1 MAEAAA
7 RPARG
12 RPAAEAG
19 AASAGLVIFA
29 LTVHS
34 GLPWVLAGAGGLVVA
49 AVAIG
54 LSLRATPGRQAC
66 VALVREHVSR
76 RACAALAAGLL
87 LGGGLGV
94 AYRLVW
100 RLPPLP
106 AGLEAFVVVACL
118 VGAAEELVYR
128 GYVQGRLRVLGWPAA
143 VVLAAIAHTAYKTAL
158 FVLPASP
165 VDVNFAFLATWTLA
179 GGIVFGL
186 LREFSRSI
194 LPPVA
199 AHAAF
204 DLVVYGALAQAPWW
218 VWA

>member
-19 AASAGLVIFA
+19 AASAGLVLFA
-29 LTVHS
+29 LTAHS

-54 LSLRATPGRQAC
+54 RSLRAADSPAEMLGFARFSPKVIAF
-66 VALVREHVSR
+66 A
-76 RACAALAAGLL
+76 AAGFLF
-87 LGGGLGV
+87 GGGLGV
-94 AYRLVW
+94 LYRAAW
-100 RLPPLP
+100 RLDALP

-128 GYVQGRLRVLGWPAA
+128 GYVQGRLRVLGGPAA
-143 VVLAAIAHTAYKTAL
+143 ICLAAVAHTAYKSAL

-165 VDVNFAFLATWTLA
+165 VEINYAFLAIWTLA
-179 GGIVFGL
+179 GGIAFGL

-194 LPPVA
+194 LPPAA

>member
-1 MAEAAA
+1 MSEAAA
-7 RPARG
+7 RPALR
-12 RPAAEAG
+12 RPVAEAG
-19 AASAGLVIFA
+19 AVSAGLVLFA
-29 LTVHS
+29 LTAHS
-34 GLPWVLAGAGGLVVA
+34 GLPWVLAGAAGLGAA

-54 LSLRATPGRQAC
+54 LTLRDTVGR
-66 VALVREHVSR
+66 SPR
-76 RACAALAAGLL
+76 RPLAASAAQARRLTWLAIGLL
-87 LGGGLGV
+87 FGGGFGV
-94 AYRLVW
+94 TYRVVW

-106 AGLEAFVVVACL
+106 AGLEAFVLVACL
-118 VGAAEELVYR
+118 VGATEELVYR

-143 VVLAAIAHTAYKTAL
+143 IVLAAIAHTAYKTAL

-165 VDVNFAFLATWTLA
+165 VDIDFAFLATWTLA

-194 LPPVA
+194 LPPAA

-204 DLVVYGALAQAPWW
+204 DLVVYGAMTQAPWW

>member
-1 MAEAAA
+1 MPDAAA
-7 RPARG
+7 RPALR
-12 RPAAEAG
+12 RPVAEAG
-19 AASAGLVIFA
+19 AVSAGLVLFA

-34 GLPWVLAGAGGLVVA
+34 GLPWVLAGAVGLAVA
-49 AVAIG
+49 AIVIG
-54 LSLRATPGRQAC
+54 LSLRATVSRSPRRPLAASARQAGR
-66 VALVREHVSR
+66 LTW
-76 RACAALAAGLL
+76 LAVGLIF
-87 LGGGLGV
+87 GGGLGV
-94 AYRLVW
+94 TYRVVW
-100 RLPPLP
+100 GLP
-106 AGLEAFVVVACL
+106 ALPVGLEAFVIVACL
-118 VGAAEELVYR
+118 VGATEELVYR

-143 VVLAAIAHTAYKTAL
+143 VVLAAVAHTAYKTSL

-165 VDVNFAFLATWTLA
+165 VDIDFAFLATWTLA

-204 DLVVYGALAQAPWW
+204 DLVVYGAMVQAPWW

>member
-1 MAEAAA
+1 
-7 RPARG
+7 
-12 RPAAEAG
+12 
-19 AASAGLVIFA
+19 LA

-49 AVAIG
+49 AVVIG
-54 LSLRATPGRQAC
+54 RSLRASVSRRAC
-66 VALVREHVSR
+66 AALMREHVSR

-94 AYRLVW
+94 AYRLAW
-100 RLPPLP
+100 RLDVLP

-143 VVLAAIAHTAYKTAL
+143 VVLAAVAHTAYKTAL

>member
-1 MAEAAA
+1 MADAAA
-7 RPARG
+7 RPALR
-12 RPAAEAG
+12 RPVAEAG
-19 AASAGLVIFA
+19 AVSAGLVLFA
-29 LTVHS
+29 LTAHS
-34 GLPWVLAGAGGLVVA
+34 GLPWVLAGAAGLA
-49 AVAIG
+49 AAAIAIG
-54 LSLRATPGRQAC
+54 LSLRATLSRSAC
-66 VALVREHVSR
+66 LVLVHETFSR
-76 RACAALAAGLL
+76 RACAALAIGLIF
-87 LGGGLGV
+87 GGGLGV
-94 AYRLVW
+94 TYRVVW
-100 RLPPLP
+100 GLNPLP
-106 AGLEAFVVVACL
+106 AGIEAFVLVACL
-118 VGAAEELVYR
+118 VGATEELVYR

-143 VVLAAIAHTAYKTAL
+143 VVLAAVAHTAYKTAL

-165 VDVNFAFLATWTLA
+165 VDVNFVFLATWTLA